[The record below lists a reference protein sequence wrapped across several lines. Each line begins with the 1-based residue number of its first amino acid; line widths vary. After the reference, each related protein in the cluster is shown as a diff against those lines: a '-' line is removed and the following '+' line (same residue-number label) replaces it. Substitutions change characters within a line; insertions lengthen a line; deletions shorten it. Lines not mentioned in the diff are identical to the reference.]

1 MKTHTKGKNMVSYN
15 SLPCYTENEM
25 RQEAYKQWYNLKN
38 GKEEKM
44 SEKKKINWL
53 GLVIEIVKAAVAF
66 FAGTQVTI

>member
-1 MKTHTKGKNMVSYN
+1 METSRELEKRGIS
-15 SLPCYTENEM
+15 YTENELVTIKT
-25 RQEAYKQWYNLKN
+25 EKGGIK
-38 GKEEKM
+38 KM